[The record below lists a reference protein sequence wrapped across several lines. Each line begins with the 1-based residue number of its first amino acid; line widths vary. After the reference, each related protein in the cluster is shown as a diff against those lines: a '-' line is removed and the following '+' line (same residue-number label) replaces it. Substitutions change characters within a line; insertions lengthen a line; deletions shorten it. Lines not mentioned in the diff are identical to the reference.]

1 MVDTVLNSSI
11 LTSNQYRTQQNASAL
26 AEQELGRDAFLK
38 LLTTQLTNQ
47 SPLDPMDNEAFV
59 AQLAQFSSVEGI
71 KGMQAS
77 LENMV
82 SGMRQE
88 QMVSGANLV
97 GKKVVIEGG
106 NFIGGNNEDSVGTVN
121 LSEESEYLSFNIYDS
136 ATGELVYSETKRNV
150 NAGARSL
157 SWDGK
162 SKDGSVLPY
171 GAYTMTA
178 SAQIDGKTIP
188 LQVTTTAEVRSVK
201 WNPQLQQL
209 ALEIGEGIYIPLTA
223 VERISN

>member
-11 LTSNQYRTQQNASAL
+11 LTSNQYRTQQNATAL

-97 GKKVVIEGG
+97 GKKIVIEGG
-106 NFIGGNNEDSVGTVN
+106 SFIGGNNEDSIGSVN
-121 LSEESEYLSFNIYDS
+121 LSGNAESLSFNVYDS
-136 ATGELVYSETKRNV
+136 KTGELVYSETRRNV
-150 NAGARSL
+150 VAGATSL

-162 SKDGSVLPY
+162 SSDGSVLPY

-178 SAQIDGKTIP
+178 TAQIDGETTP

-209 ALEIGEGIYIPLTA
+209 ALEIGDGIYIPLAA

>member
-1 MVDTVLNSSI
+1 MVDTILNSSI
-11 LTSNQYRTQQNASAL
+11 LTSNQYRTQQNATAL

-97 GKKVVIEGG
+97 GKKIVIEGG
-106 NFIGGNNEDSVGTVN
+106 SFIGGNNEDSIGSVN
-121 LSEESEYLSFNIYDS
+121 LSGNAESLSFNVYDS
-136 ATGELVYSETKRNV
+136 NTGELVYSETRRNV
-150 NAGARSL
+150 VAGATSL

-162 SKDGSVLPY
+162 SSDGSVLPY

-178 SAQIDGKTIP
+178 TAQIDGETTP

-209 ALEIGEGIYIPLTA
+209 ALEIGDGIYIPLAA

>member
-1 MVDTVLNSSI
+1 M
-11 LTSNQYRTQQNASAL
+11 

-106 NFIGGNNEDSVGTVN
+106 SFIGGNNEDSIGSVN
-121 LSEESEYLSFNIYDS
+121 LSGNAESLSFNVYDS
-136 ATGELVYSETKRNV
+136 KTGELVYSETRRNV
-150 NAGARSL
+150 VAGATSL

-162 SKDGSVLPY
+162 SSDGSVLPY

-178 SAQIDGKTIP
+178 TAQIDGETTP

-209 ALEIGEGIYIPLTA
+209 ALEIGDGIYIPLAA

>member
-26 AEQELGRDAFLK
+26 AEQDLGRDAFLK

-106 NFIGGNNEDSVGTVN
+106 SFIGGNNEDSVGTVN
-121 LSEESEYLSFNIYDS
+121 LSGEAESLSFNIYDS

-209 ALEIGEGIYIPLTA
+209 ALEIGEGIYISLTA